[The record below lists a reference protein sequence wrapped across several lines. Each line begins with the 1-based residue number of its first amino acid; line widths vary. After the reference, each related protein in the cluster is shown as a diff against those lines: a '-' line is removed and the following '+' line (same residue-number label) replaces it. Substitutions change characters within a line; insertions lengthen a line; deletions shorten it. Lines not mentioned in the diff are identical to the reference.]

1 MKVITKKITQ
11 QYFEDVWAEKKQ
23 FELRKEDDVTFDED
37 DLLILLEINGKK
49 EYTGRLVMCRVIY
62 VLRNYEGLEK
72 GYAIIG
78 IQLEDTFKAH
88 WEKESAQNKENTS
101 QTD

>member
-11 QYFEDVWAEKKQ
+11 RYFGDVWTEKKQ

-37 DLLILLEINGKK
+37 DVLILTEINDKK
-49 EYTGRLVMCRVIY
+49 EYTGRVIMCRVLY

-78 IQLEDTFKAH
+78 IQLEGTFEAY
-88 WEKESAQNKENTS
+88 WEKENENS
-101 QTD
+101 